1 MATIKHKSMWRALS
15 MQRHCCFLKMP
26 FPIIYLLCSI
36 TYNKYIYY
44 ESPAQCTGTVTYT
57 LYNHRHGAGTGISP
71 PYPPLSRI
79 PLVSLASSVH
89 SVSDTHPKCWL
100 YQKLTLLCQV
110 VFHYINTSLFAP
122 SAFSEYL
129 DYCHF
134 VYFKQTCTSSCK
146 HVLSYSLGKL
156 LGFTITES

>member
-1 MATIKHKSMWRALS
+1 MATIKHKSMWRAIS
-15 MQRHCCFLKMP
+15 MQLHCCFLKNA
-26 FPIIYLLCSI
+26 FPHHLSLWSI
-36 TYNKYIYY
+36 TYNKYSSF
-44 ESPAQCTGTVTYT
+44 ESPAPCTGTLTYT

-71 PYPPLSRI
+71 YPPPSRI
-79 PLVSLASSVH
+79 PLVSLACSVL

-122 SAFSEYL
+122 SVFNEYL

-134 VYFKQTCTSSCK
+134 VYFKQTCMSSCK

-156 LGFTITES
+156 LGFTIAES